1 MSMNSTP
8 TSARVHIGIFG
19 RRNAGKSSLMN
30 ALTGQEL
37 SIVSEHLG
45 TTTDP
50 VSKAMELLPLG
61 PVVLFDTPGLDDEGE
76 LGAKRV
82 RKAVQVLNKTDI
94 ALVVVDPA
102 TGLAAEERELLERI
116 RQKGIPCLTVYNK
129 RDLTPA
135 PEGEISVSAATG
147 EGIRELKER
156 IAALKLPEP
165 PRLLE
170 GLCEAGDIC
179 VLVTPIDSAA
189 PKGRMILPQQQV
201 MREVLDCHGIA
212 PLVQAEE
219 LPAVL
224 AALRQK
230 PRIVI
235 TDSQAFGRVARDL
248 PDDVPL
254 TSFSILFARQRG
266 FLDAALEAVRT
277 LPELRD
283 GDRLLIS
290 EGCTHHRQCDDIG
303 TVKIPRWL
311 SEKTGKRFELE
322 WSSGTGFPE
331 DLTPYRMVIHCGGCM
346 LNPREVAYRMNCARD
361 QGVPFINYGILIAAL
376 HGVLERSI
384 RPLGL
389 SITK

>member
-37 SIVSEHLG
+37 SIVSENLG

-102 TGLAAEERELLERI
+102 TGIAAEERELLERI

-135 PEGEISVSAATG
+135 PEGEISVSAATC

-170 GLCEAGDIC
+170 GLC
-179 VLVTPIDSAA
+179 
-189 PKGRMILPQQQV
+189 
-201 MREVLDCHGIA
+201 
-212 PLVQAEE
+212 
-219 LPAVL
+219 
-224 AALRQK
+224 
-230 PRIVI
+230 
-235 TDSQAFGRVARDL
+235 
-248 PDDVPL
+248 
-254 TSFSILFARQRG
+254 
-266 FLDAALEAVRT
+266 
-277 LPELRD
+277 
-283 GDRLLIS
+283 
-290 EGCTHHRQCDDIG
+290 
-303 TVKIPRWL
+303 
-311 SEKTGKRFELE
+311 
-322 WSSGTGFPE
+322 
-331 DLTPYRMVIHCGGCM
+331 
-346 LNPREVAYRMNCARD
+346 
-361 QGVPFINYGILIAAL
+361 
-376 HGVLERSI
+376 
-384 RPLGL
+384 
-389 SITK
+389 